1 MSEIATSGARAPR
14 ADARRNRDHI
24 LAIAERYFADHGV
37 NGSLDAI
44 AKQAGV
50 GAGTLYRHFPN
61 REALLAAL
69 LAARDEALVSRRD
82 ELRTRSANA
91 ADALE
96 GWLDALTEWAGAFDG
111 LPEPLRA
118 ATTSPSPLAMTCQ
131 GFITTTEEFLHAA
144 QREGSARSEI
154 RARDLFLAALATSWA
169 RGAAMADDAS
179 AAALAGLIRSGWEST
194 TRTTRPGGITDN
206 R

>member
-1 MSEIATSGARAPR
+1 MSTSRARAPR

-24 LAIAERYFADHGV
+24 LGIAERYFSDHGV

-82 ELRTRSANA
+82 ELRTRSATA

-96 GWLDALTEWAGAFDG
+96 GWLEALTEWAGAFDG

-118 ATTSPSPLAMTCQ
+118 TMTTSASPLAVTCQ

-144 QREGSARSEI
+144 QREGSARSGV

-179 AAALAGLIRSGWEST
+179 AAALAGLIRSGWESA
-194 TRTTRPGGITDN
+194 TRTICPTGITDN

>member
-1 MSEIATSGARAPR
+1 MSKSATSRARAPR

-24 LAIAERYFADHGV
+24 LAVAERYFSDHGV

-82 ELRTRSANA
+82 ELRTRSADA

-118 ATTSPSPLAMTCQ
+118 ATTSASPLAVTCQ

-144 QREGSARSEI
+144 QREGSARTGI

-179 AAALAGLIRSGWEST
+179 AAALAALLRSGWEST
-194 TRTTRPGGITDN
+194 TSTIPPTGITDD